1 MTLSRQRGQQNTT
14 VDKTG
19 RHSDSQVEGLVPLG
33 VEVGANGLGLL
44 LGLVLGVRDELE
56 LDVGV
61 GQPVGV
67 HGNQVPAFT
76 H

>member
-1 MTLSRQRGQQNTT
+1 MDKDDNTT
-14 VDKTG
+14 EAEA
-19 RHSDSQVEGLVPLG
+19 RQHRDSQGEGLVPLG
-33 VEVGANGLGLL
+33 VEVGADGLGLL
-44 LGLVLGVRDELE
+44 LGLVLGVGDELQ

-61 GQPVGV
+61 GQTVGV

>member
-1 MTLSRQRGQQNTT
+1 MDLQA
-14 VDKTG
+14 
-19 RHSDSQVEGLVPLG
+19 EGLVPLG
-33 VEVGANGLGLL
+33 VEVGADGLGLL

-61 GQPVGV
+61 GQTVGV